1 MSMLFD
7 LIEMVN
13 LKESSHTIHKG
24 VNLKGSHN
32 AVHEELVAGHLG
44 QVKGEKGDSHVQS
57 SPQVPSVMLITLF

>member
-7 LIEMVN
+7 LID
-13 LKESSHTIHKG
+13 LKGSSHTMHKG

-57 SPQVPSVMLITLF
+57 PPQVPSVMLITLF